1 MNCEECKKLMK
12 QVAPTEE
19 SCKTKTEL
27 RLETRVQ
34 NSEISGGR
42 LKECLEELEREGTV
56 KHVSKCVKCVP
67 CYYDPASPRENAE
80 RLRNLMAV
88 AENFGQLQNSAS
100 PARTLHNLMGGVEQ
114 ALHILENTF
123 DQTLGFWPRA
133 PKFVTQID
141 S

>member
-1 MNCEECKKLMK
+1 MSTEWTGDKQLNCEECKKLMK

-88 AENFGQLQNSAS
+88 AENFDPLRDWMEG
-100 PARTLHNLMGGVEQ
+100 TEQ
-114 ALHILENTF
+114 TQRIWEKKVGLLP
-123 DQTLGFWPRA
+123 L
-133 PKFVTQID
+133 PKFVT
-141 S
+141 

>member
-1 MNCEECKKLMK
+1 MK

-80 RLRNLMAV
+80 RLRNFMAV
-88 AENFGQLQNSAS
+88 AENFDHLRS
-100 PARTLHNLMGGVEQ
+100 LMDSVEQ
-114 ALHILENTF
+114 TQGIWEEKFGL
-123 DQTLGFWPRA
+123 PRL
-133 PKFVTQID
+133 PKFVT
-141 S
+141 